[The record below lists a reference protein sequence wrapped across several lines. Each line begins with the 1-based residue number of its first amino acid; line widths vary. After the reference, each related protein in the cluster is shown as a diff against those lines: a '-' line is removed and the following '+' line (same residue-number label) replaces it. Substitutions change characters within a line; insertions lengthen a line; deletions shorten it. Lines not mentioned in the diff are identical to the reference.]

1 MLQRRANRTSMSN
14 LAFIF
19 PGQASQYVGMGRDLY
34 EGFETARRIYDQADE
49 LLPFDLKSIS
59 FEGPEDRLVQ
69 TQYTQPVVF
78 VHSVAA
84 AELLKEQGIV
94 PDLVAGHSL
103 GEYTALVIAGVLGFE
118 DALRAVS
125 ARAALMQEAGRR
137 QPGTMAAIIG
147 LSDEAVRAICEAA
160 SSEEDRVCPANFNA
174 PGQVVVSGTL
184 LAVHRAMEQAKKEGA
199 KRVIELSVSG
209 AFHSPLMDSVGRKM
223 EEVLSGIAFSPARIP
238 IVDNVTADVVQAP
251 DEIRDLLVRQ
261 LTHPVLWV
269 ASMRKL
275 ISMGIGT
282 LIEVGPGKVLQGLMR
297 RIDRSVRML
306 GVDRAEDVRSV
317 FSTDPGNARQKGL
330 LELE

>member
-1 MLQRRANRTSMSN
+1 MSK

-19 PGQASQYVGMGRDLY
+19 PGQASQCVGMGRDLY
-34 EGFETARRIYDQADE
+34 EGFEAARRIYDQADE
-49 LLPFDLKSIS
+49 LPPFDLKSVS
-59 FEGPEDRLVQ
+59 FEGPEERLAQ
-69 TQYTQPVVF
+69 TQYTQPAVF

-84 AELLKEQGIV
+84 AELLKERGIV
-94 PDLVAGHSL
+94 PDAVAGHSL
-103 GEYTALVIAGVLGFE
+103 GEYAALVTAGVLRFE

-125 ARAALMQEAGRR
+125 ARASLMQEAGE
-137 QPGTMAAIIG
+137 QYPGTMAAIIE
-147 LSDEAVRAICEAA
+147 LSDETVRAICEAV
-160 SSEEDRVCPANFNA
+160 SREEDGVCPANFNA

-184 LAVHRAMEQAKKEGA
+184 AAVHRAMEQAKEAGA
-199 KRVIELSVSG
+199 KRVIKLSVSG
-209 AFHSPLMDSVGRKM
+209 AFHSPLMDPVGRKM
-223 EEVLSGIAFSPARIP
+223 EEVLSGISFSPARIP
-238 IVDNVTADVVQAP
+238 VVDNVTADVVQAP
-251 DEIRDLLVRQ
+251 DEIRDFLVRQ

-317 FSTDPGNARQKGL
+317 FPTDSGKRPAEGTP
-330 LELE
+330 